1 MLSPPLTSYVVF
13 RAMHR
18 FLRYSIPMAIRD
30 AIGLSLSTQRIYLFH
45 QATNRITRRSVRALG
60 FAGLAIG
67 KMATPDN
74 NTNA

>member
-1 MLSPPLTSYVVF
+1 
-13 RAMHR
+13 
-18 FLRYSIPMAIRD
+18 MAIRD